1 MTATI
6 EEEAPVRPFN
16 AYAAYEAAR
25 DENRNLWA
33 ALIRSL
39 ALIDSNA
46 DRLERRGED
55 VAHLRTFSRNTRARV
70 LG

>member
-1 MTATI
+1 MNATI
-6 EEEAPVRPFN
+6 EEEAPIRPFN
-16 AYAAYEAAR
+16 ALAAYQEAR
-25 DENRNLWA
+25 DENRTLWD
-33 ALIRSL
+33 ALTRSL

-55 VAHLRTFSRNTRARV
+55 VAHLRAFSRNIRARV